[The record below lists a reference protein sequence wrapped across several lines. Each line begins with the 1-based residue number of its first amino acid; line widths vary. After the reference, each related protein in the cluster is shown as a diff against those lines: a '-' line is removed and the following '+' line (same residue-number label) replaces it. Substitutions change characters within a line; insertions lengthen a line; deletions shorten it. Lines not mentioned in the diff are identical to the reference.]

1 MQVLDVLTLALEERC
16 LDQGQQCSRTSLN
29 LKDSGFDESLC
40 VLKKDTFANRSSS
53 SDSVSCSATNEP
65 RVPPKMTLHS
75 KESHKSHSFPGATL
89 SQSHI
94 PFV

>member
-1 MQVLDVLTLALEERC
+1 MQVLDVLTTALDERC

-40 VLKKDTFANRSSS
+40 VLKKDTPANCSSC
-53 SDSVSCSATNEP
+53 DDIVSCSVTNVP
-65 RVPPKMTLHS
+65 LIPPKMTLHN

-89 SQSHI
+89 SQSQF